1 MEEGGALG
9 RQRAKQVSPFCA
21 TGTVGISGVQNC
33 RAVAQAEWVIVLGRE
48 GTEDPLEIPDHAAC
62 VLCAEPARCH
72 CTPLSNTPLS
82 NGA

>member
-21 TGTVGISGVQNC
+21 MGTVGISGVQNC

-48 GTEDPLEIPDHAAC
+48 ELEIHWKFQITLPVC
-62 VLCAEPARCH
+62 YVQNQP
-72 CTPLSNTPLS
+72 
-82 NGA
+82 GATALL